1 MARHGRQTFKKR
13 QREMT
18 RDQKREEKA
27 KRLAARKDDPAA
39 ASQGAAGQPDAPPPK
54 PEPPKVDKDG
64 KPILRVV
71 PIRRGERGGER

>member
-39 ASQGAAGQPDAPPPK
+39 PQGAAGQSDSPPK

-71 PIRRGERGGER
+71 PIRRGERGGDR

>member
-27 KRLAARKDDPAA
+27 KRIAARRGPDDPAA
-39 ASQGAAGQPDAPPPK
+39 PATPESRP
-54 PEPPKVDKDG
+54 PEPEPKTDKDG
-64 KPILRVV
+64 KPILRVI
-71 PIRRGERGGER
+71 PIRRGERGGDR